1 MRVYRAAWL
10 LPVTAPPIRDG
21 WVAVE
26 DGRVVAVGTSTDDA
40 RGLARGPIEHADLG
54 DAVIL
59 PALVNAHTHLELSWL
74 RGRVGPAA
82 SFMGWVSGMMR
93 ERLQSAD
100 GRDQAYVRSAMSAA
114 LDEMRAGGTGLAGDI
129 SNALAHLDVLDG
141 SGIGGLVFHEVIKF
155 RAAAAPEFVDEARR
169 RIESAGAGSRW
180 TLALAPHAP
189 YSVAPS
195 VFRALA
201 SARRLLREPR
211 MSVHVAESPEEVEF
225 IGRGSGGWPDV
236 LKRLGAWDPDWR
248 APRCSPVAYL
258 DRLGF
263 WDERT
268 LAVHAVHAS
277 EADLAI
283 LASRGVTLVT
293 CPRSNAWVGAGV
305 PPVEAFYRSGAR
317 VAVGTDSLA
326 SVADLNLFAEL
337 AALRA
342 IAPGVGPAELLRSA
356 TLSGA
361 EALGFG
367 ETDGALEPG
376 RRASLIAVAVPPGMS
391 DVEEYLVSGIEP
403 EKVRWIGQDGVLP
416 CARRPALTAGT
427 GNGTP

>member
-1 MRVYRAAWL
+1 MQVYRSSWV

-26 DGRVVAVGTSTDDA
+26 DGRVFAVGASPDSA
-40 RGLARGPIEHADLG
+40 RNVAPDPAAHVDLG
-54 DAVIL
+54 DAVIM

-74 RGRVGPAA
+74 RGRIKPAS
-82 SFMGWVSGMMR
+82 SFLGWVTGMLR
-93 ERLQSAD
+93 ERFQSAD
-100 GRDQAYVRSAMSAA
+100 GRDEAYVRSAVAAA
-114 LDEMRAGGTGLAGDI
+114 LEEMAASGTGLAGDI
-129 SNALAHLDVLDG
+129 SNALAHLGVLDG
-141 SGIGGLVFHEVIKF
+141 SGMEGVVFHELIKF
-155 RAAAAPEFVDEARR
+155 GAAEAPEFVEEARR
-169 RIESAGAGSRW
+169 RIEAGGAGGRW
-180 TLALAPHAP
+180 RLALAPHAP

-201 SARRLLREPR
+201 AVRGRLSEPR
-211 MSVHVAESPEEVEF
+211 MSVHVAESAEEAEF

-248 APRCSPVAYL
+248 APRCSPIEYL

-263 WDERT
+263 WDERS
-268 LAVHAVHAS
+268 LAVHAVQAGRT
-277 EADLAI
+277 DLAV

-305 PPVEAFYRSGAR
+305 PPVEAFYGSGAR
-317 VAVGTDSLA
+317 VAVGTDSLT

-342 IAPGVGPAELLRSA
+342 IAPGIAPAALLRSA

-367 ETDGALEPG
+367 ETHGALETG
-376 RRASLIAVAVPPGMS
+376 RRARLIAVTVPPGTT

-403 EKVRWIGQDGVLP
+403 GKVRWIDQISA
-416 CARRPALTAGT
+416 C
-427 GNGTP
+427 